1 VGPSVAKRRYLARPP
16 IANDR
21 LAQLPDGGLALRFKQ
36 AWRDGTTHVVF
47 TPYELIE
54 KLIPLIPRPRTHLIR
69 YHGIL
74 GPAAKDRAKVVPQP
88 SLSQPK
94 LRPEA
99 GNPSHEMDATRMP
112 RFGRT
117 TWAVLL
123 KRVFLVDALTCP
135 KCDGRM
141 KILAVITEPDSVR
154 EILDHLEI
162 PSAAPPRHPARPPP
176 QTEFPGGDADAL
188 YADPPSP
195 ES

>member
-1 VGPSVAKRRYLARPP
+1 
-16 IANDR
+16 
-21 LAQLPDGGLALRFKQ
+21 
-36 AWRDGTTHVVF
+36 
-47 TPYELIE
+47 
-54 KLIPLIPRPRTHLIR
+54 
-69 YHGIL
+69 
-74 GPAAKDRAKVVPQP
+74 
-88 SLSQPK
+88 
-94 LRPEA
+94 
-99 GNPSHEMDATRMP
+99 MP

-154 EILDHLEI
+154 EILDHLGI

-176 QTEFPGGDADAL
+176 QTEFPGGDADAP